1 MLFQLLQ
8 SSDLEQYLFQQHG
21 ERATGE
27 KTQQLET
34 HMSLFNM
41 VELDFEASQY
51 LSYQNSISSEM
62 PQESIRCHGVLSL
75 LERDLQHNML
85 DEDEK
90 ILLLSLNR
98 DTPRQTECL
107 TIHHS
112 TIAPIKQLLLSLKK
126 LTLSLW

>member
-1 MLFQLLQ
+1 MFLRIFRGYEGTWNETNKMLFQPLW

-51 LSYQNSISSEM
+51 LF
-62 PQESIRCHGVLSL
+62 
-75 LERDLQHNML
+75 
-85 DEDEK
+85 
-90 ILLLSLNR
+90 
-98 DTPRQTECL
+98 
-107 TIHHS
+107 
-112 TIAPIKQLLLSLKK
+112 
-126 LTLSLW
+126 